1 MFPHIELSVQ
11 GLDPSA
17 LYSIKVEILPCDN
30 KRYKFL
36 KTEWVPTGRAEKKK
50 IQSVFEHP
58 DSPNSGSYWMSKPV
72 TFKMI
77 KLTNNTTTKY
87 SNQVSQL

>member
-1 MFPHIELSVQ
+1 MQ

-17 LYSIKVEILPCDN
+17 LYSIKVEILPCDS

-50 IQSVFEHP
+50 IPSVFEHP

-72 TFKMI
+72 TFKMV
-77 KLTNNTTTKY
+77 KLTNNVTTKY
-87 SNQVSQL
+87 SDQVR